1 MNEIQGKALCSLLTI
16 IVVLLFV
23 FVFYRVYQTLAKV
36 EEHMTN
42 ERDMVKATESHI
54 INSIRNTLTPENETK
69 LNELKQQLE
78 ESQSVSPFLNMHNEK
93 ETMALQEEEQFHNNM
108 IQKLEPF
115 VNNEKSNL
123 QTKIDR
129 MQELIREI
137 QDKSVMSQK
146 GGGDVYTATVTLG
159 NDSNS
164 KKVDLLL
171 QEYTIHGNSTDLYV
185 IPETRVDKYTLMC
198 VKTVSETVSEND
210 NQYNI
215 KLEPCSFN
223 KNIEE
228 MKPFLYKL
236 VEKDN
241 TSNQVI
247 GHKIVP
253 YMTNDDTHRLVAE
266 KSGDDHT
273 IKLINSDLS
282 VGTQFDTFTLTKI

>member
-16 IVVLLFV
+16 LVVLLFV
-23 FVFYRVYQTLAKV
+23 FVIYRVYQTLSKV

-54 INSIRNTLTPENETK
+54 IDSIRNTLTPENETK
-69 LNELKQQLE
+69 LNELKQKLE
-78 ESQSVSPFLNMHNEK
+78 ESQNIGPFVNMNNEK
-93 ETMALQEEEQFHNNM
+93 EMMAIQEEEQFHNNM

-115 VNNEKSNL
+115 VNNDESNL

-137 QDKSVMSQK
+137 QDKSTMSQK
-146 GGGDVYTATVTLG
+146 NGGDIYTATVTLG
-159 NDSNS
+159 NADNS
-164 KKVDLLL
+164 KKINLLL

-198 VKTVSETVSEND
+198 VKTVSEN
-210 NQYNI
+210 NNKYNI

-223 KNIEE
+223 KDIEE

-236 VEKDN
+236 VDVKDN
-241 TSNQVI
+241 TSNQVT
-247 GHKIVP
+247 GHKILP
-253 YMTNDDTHRLVAE
+253 YVTSDDKYRLLAE

-273 IKLINSDLS
+273 IKLNDSDLS
-282 VGTQFDTFTLTKI
+282 VGTQFDTFTLNKI